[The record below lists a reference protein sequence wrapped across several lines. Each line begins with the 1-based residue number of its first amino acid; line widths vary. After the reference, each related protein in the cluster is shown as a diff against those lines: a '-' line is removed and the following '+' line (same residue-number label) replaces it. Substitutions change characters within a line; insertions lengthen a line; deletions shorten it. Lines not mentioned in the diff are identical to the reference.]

1 MMHVYLNFTARQGPY
16 GGANAFLR
24 TLVGE
29 LAKRGVATTSD
40 PDAQFDVALLNA
52 LTDGL
57 DVDAVQRLAE
67 RGRPLVH
74 RKTGYLGRGPAG
86 QRQVV
91 GGVVLGDAQQVE
103 LGPYLAHTV
112 FQSHYSRDVF
122 FDAGFSGEYTVIANG
137 VDETVFNPGGHR
149 AWRQG
154 EPLRVV
160 VSTWSADEN
169 KGHPEYRRIDEQLAG
184 RRDLTVTLV
193 GRVPEGR
200 RLRHIRVL
208 PPQPPPKLAETLR
221 GHHVLLQLAKWETC
235 SNALIEGLNCG
246 LPAVYLDSGA
256 NAEVAGPYG
265 VPYDG
270 DLFSALDSIRARYE
284 ALVARLPEN
293 PYRISVVADR
303 YLAVL
308 GAVAAGRQPK
318 LGEAA
323 SI

>member
-1 MMHVYLNFTARQGPY
+1 MLVYLNFTAREGPY
-16 GGANAFLR
+16 GGANSFLR

-29 LAKRGVATTSD
+29 LAGRGVTTTSD
-40 PDAQFDVALLNA
+40 ASAPFDVALLNA

-57 DVDAVQRLAE
+57 DVEAVQRLAD

-112 FQSHYSRDVF
+112 FQSRYSRDVF
-122 FDAGFSGEYTVIANG
+122 VEAGFSGSYTVIANG
-137 VDETVFNPGGHR
+137 VDEAVFHADGHGR
-149 AWRQG
+149 WRPG

-160 VSTWSADEN
+160 ISTWSADEN
-169 KGHPEYRRIDEQLAG
+169 KGHPEYRRVDDELAG
-184 RRDLTVTLV
+184 RRDVTVTLV
-193 GRVPEGR
+193 GHIPEGTS
-200 RLRHIRVL
+200 LRNIRVL
-208 PPQPPPKLAETLR
+208 PPQPPQKLAETLR
-221 GHHVLLQLAKWETC
+221 RHHVLLQLAKWETC

-256 NAEVAGPYG
+256 NAEVAAPYG
-265 VPYDG
+265 VAYDG
-270 DLFSALDSIRARYE
+270 DLLSALDAIRAGYDE
-284 ALVARLPEN
+284 LVAGLHEN

-303 YLAVL
+303 YLEVL
-308 GAVAAGRQPK
+308 EAVAAGREPSC
-318 LGEAA
+318 GETVGG
-323 SI
+323 